1 MYSHVIER
9 RFSIVI
15 FISVLTA
22 CGTTQVNMV
31 REGKAQLEL
40 IPSDYL
46 HFSRVGI
53 YRVDTGV
60 LVVGEL
66 HTDNHGRAIIPG
78 HIVIEVI
85 TPDGGLFTTIS
96 SDYQSGSFKSRKSQF
111 AVEIPN
117 EMPVNSTVR
126 ITHHDTVKR

>member
-1 MYSHVIER
+1 MSM
-9 RFSIVI
+9 
-15 FISVLTA
+15 LTA
-22 CGTTQVNMV
+22 CGTTQINMV
-31 REGKAQLEL
+31 SEGKVQLEL

-46 HFSRVGI
+46 HFSRVSI
-53 YRVDTGV
+53 YRTDTGV

-66 HTDNHGRAIIPG
+66 HTDKHGRGSIPG
-78 HIVIEVI
+78 YIVIEVI
-85 TPDGGLFTTIS
+85 TPDGGLLTTIS

-117 EMPVNSTVR
+117 EIPVNSTVR